1 MGNEDPAPPLA
12 ARARTIPNVTV
23 SDEFSDG
30 KGGRAGECHARS
42 SAVNLTG
49 ERERGREAEE
59 QSETFAL
66 SLSLLN
72 PKQTLKMQNGRRE

>member
-1 MGNEDPAPPLA
+1 MRIWPRRWP
-12 ARARTIPNVTV
+12 RARTIPNVTV

-49 ERERGREAEE
+49 EREAEE

-72 PKQTLKMQNGRRE
+72 PKQTLKMQNGRRTGVIQ